1 MNIELYS
8 MRFISSSLGGPKWAR
23 LFAHCSTFLRFF
35 FPSVS
40 PFCLSLSFS
49 VFPSFP
55 FCHRVERVSADAIAG
70 SSAAIVEKFP
80 GEIEIDSRSAPKA
93 ILRRRV
99 SSLTFSSFLVA
110 RAVIYE
116 PSWPATLPDG
126 HHRWVSPASP
136 TCSPLFESP
145 SLSLSL
151 ILPLRLVAGNSY

>member
-8 MRFISSSLGGPKWAR
+8 MRFISSSLGAQNEQGSLLTAPHFSASFFR
-23 LFAHCSTFLRFF
+23 LCHLSVFHFRSQSFHLSLFAIA
-35 FPSVS
+35 PSVS
-40 PFCLSLSFS
+40 P
-49 VFPSFP
+49 
-55 FCHRVERVSADAIAG
+55 DAIAG

-116 PSWPATLPDG
+116 PS
-126 HHRWVSPASP
+126 
-136 TCSPLFESP
+136 
-145 SLSLSL
+145 
-151 ILPLRLVAGNSY
+151 